1 MLPLAEEWLEKQKM
15 TFQRYLN
22 HIIYEKSFPYELL
35 QPQRHFFIINAAFFL
50 IITLDKCM
58 KNLGQHT
65 LHVLW
70 VKTKHMAISKTNFL
84 KLKIYH
90 MKNQS

>member
-35 QPQRHFFIINAAFFL
+35 QPQRHFFIINAAFFNN
-50 IITLDKCM
+50 
-58 KNLGQHT
+58 NLR
-65 LHVLW
+65 
-70 VKTKHMAISKTNFL
+70 
-84 KLKIYH
+84 
-90 MKNQS
+90 